1 MSEPAGAGGR
11 RQKEFMSKSQ
21 PDHDPLGQIYGKSDL
36 SLPGIIPIKLEGLP
50 EPYRSLLAHQDDMT
64 GTLETAYRDRVRL
77 RVLRRRNSGG
87 VLLRE
92 VVLVLEG
99 NDRPV
104 EFGVIRIHLLRLP
117 AAARSD
123 VLEGTLPLGRILQD
137 HRVEYESR
145 PLDFFQVEAGAEMK
159 DALGLAGSPTL
170 YGRRN
175 RLLMPANGLLAE
187 VIEILPPAESDS
199 G

>member
-1 MSEPAGAGGR
+1 
-11 RQKEFMSKSQ
+11 MSKSQ

-50 EPYRSLLAHQDDMT
+50 EPYRSLLAHQNDMT
-64 GTLETAYRDRVRL
+64 GTLETAFRDRVRL

-137 HRVEYESR
+137 HRVEYKSR

-159 DALGLAGSPTL
+159 DALSLAGSPTL

-175 RLLMPANGLLAE
+175 RLLTPANGLLAE